1 MAKSIFDGAH
11 LCVVEALINARKR
24 SGLTQAEVAAK
35 IGRDQTVIS
44 TIERSQR
51 RIDILEFIALARAMN
66 EDPVALFAEIA
77 AAVPDEFDI

>member
-1 MAKSIFDGAH
+1 MPKSIFDGAH
-11 LCVVEALINARKR
+11 FCVVEALISARKR

-51 RIDILEFIALARAMN
+51 RVDILEFIALARAMN
-66 EDPVALFAEIA
+66 EDPVALFAEIVA
-77 AAVPDEFDI
+77 TVPDHFEI